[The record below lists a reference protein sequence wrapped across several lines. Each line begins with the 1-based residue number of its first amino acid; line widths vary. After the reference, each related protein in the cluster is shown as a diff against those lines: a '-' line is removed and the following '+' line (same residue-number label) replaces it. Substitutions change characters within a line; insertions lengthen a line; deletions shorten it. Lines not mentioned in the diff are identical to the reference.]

1 MNRGSGCTSTPA
13 RQGSRRPSAFFN
25 SAICTP
31 IVMKIDPKKAAAR
44 RAVTLQTIPETTD
57 DQPTNLA
64 PQIEEGECVSVLE
77 IPQTAVRR
85 NMIPDISGLE
95 EISNAPLALPQ
106 ETSDI
111 QIVHEVRV
119 VKTGANRRRKS
130 SQKKFRPNVSLKTI
144 TKYKN
149 RSIKELC
156 REPSH
161 SRDRTFNQSL
171 QRYYQIRKESK
182 KSKLNRSR
190 RQRDREARRERPH
203 RPRQSI
209 GTVFDPNSGPLMN
222 FANTGQGLF
231 RFGGAGNSQ
240 RRKRPIIIDGQ
251 NVAVEHGKERS
262 RGKLFSARGI
272 EIVVEY
278 FKLRG
283 HGGEG
288 EEIVAWLPRKLQGNI
303 DFPDNKRI
311 MDKLEDERHI
321 KYTMDRSLQDGR
333 RLKSY
338 DDRSIVQDAA
348 TCQGIILSN
357 DNYRDLVNESREMR
371 RAIEERLL
379 QFNFRNDRFFPT
391 PDPLGRGSTLENFL
405 EF

>member
-1 MNRGSGCTSTPA
+1 
-13 RQGSRRPSAFFN
+13 
-25 SAICTP
+25 
-31 IVMKIDPKKAAAR
+31 
-44 RAVTLQTIPETTD
+44 
-57 DQPTNLA
+57 
-64 PQIEEGECVSVLE
+64 
-77 IPQTAVRR
+77 
-85 NMIPDISGLE
+85 
-95 EISNAPLALPQ
+95 
-106 ETSDI
+106 
-111 QIVHEVRV
+111 
-119 VKTGANRRRKS
+119 
-130 SQKKFRPNVSLKTI
+130 
-144 TKYKN
+144 
-149 RSIKELC
+149 
-156 REPSH
+156 
-161 SRDRTFNQSL
+161 
-171 QRYYQIRKESK
+171 
-182 KSKLNRSR
+182 
-190 RQRDREARRERPH
+190 
-203 RPRQSI
+203 
-209 GTVFDPNSGPLMN
+209 MN

-338 DDRSIVQDAA
+338 DDRYVLLIQDIL
-348 TCQGIILSN
+348 CYILCLCIFDQFQMVGIDSTVLN
-357 DNYRDLVNESREMR
+357 DLCMHYLIFINRIS
-371 RAIEERLL
+371 
-379 QFNFRNDRFFPT
+379 F
-391 PDPLGRGSTLENFL
+391 
-405 EF
+405 